1 MARRAVLVLC
11 DSLRRDLIAPDVA
24 PNLSGIARNFADY
37 ARARSVFP
45 STTRTASAS
54 IATGCWPMTHGLLGN
69 TMALDEG
76 EGLVCRNAGF
86 PDFRDRMRRA
96 TGRTLH
102 RPSLAERLAEQGGAI
117 LVSNASP
124 GAAHFQD
131 PDAFGTLHHRSGS
144 WAPGGAPLAA
154 GDTIGTEAGM
164 AGDRIATRFFCDE
177 VVRGTRP
184 TLATLWLSEPDKTG
198 HKVALGSPAHREAIA
213 HADSCVAEVLA
224 AIAAEEARGE
234 EILAIFMADHGMET
248 TVHTIPLTEMLVA
261 EGLKA
266 SMDSTEIVVAPN
278 GSAGAIYASPAG
290 RDGLDRIQR
299 FVAAQD
305 WCGQIIT
312 GDALTRYGLP
322 NDGRIGFAFAMR
334 YDPASNEHGVPGHTD
349 ILEDPEKDTLYT
361 GFGQHGGLGP
371 NEQAPFLFVRSG
383 VHRGRGA
390 IDNSAGIVD
399 AAPTILNF
407 LGLPH
412 EGCDGRPLD

>member
-11 DSLRRDLIAPDVA
+11 DSLRRDLITPEVA
-24 PNLSGIARNFADY
+24 PTLSGIARDFADY
-37 ARARSVFP
+37 VRARSVFP

-54 IATGCWPMTHGLLGN
+54 IATGCWPVSHGLLGN

-102 RPSLAERLAEQGGAI
+102 RPALAERLQGRGGAI

-144 WAPGGAPLAA
+144 WARGGGPLAA
-154 GDTIGTEAGM
+154 GDTIVTEAGM
-164 AGDRIATRFFCDE
+164 AGDRLATRYFCDE
-177 VVRGTRP
+177 VVRGSRP
-184 TLATLWLSEPDKTG
+184 SLATLWLSEPDKTG

-213 HADSCVAEVLA
+213 HADACVAEVLA

-234 EILAIFMADHGMET
+234 EFIAVFMADHGMET
-248 TVHTIPLTEMLVA
+248 TVDTIPLTEMLVA

-266 SMDSTEIVVAPN
+266 APDSTEIVVAPN
-278 GSAGAIYASPAG
+278 GSAGAIYASAEG
-290 RDGLDRIQR
+290 RAKLDRVQAFI
-299 FVAAQD
+299 AAQP
-305 WCGQIIT
+305 WCGRLIPQ
-312 GDALTRYGLP
+312 GELTEHGLP
-322 NDGRIGFAFAMR
+322 SDGRIGFAFAMR
-334 YDPASNEHGVPGHTD
+334 HDPARNQHGVSGLTD
-349 ILEDPEKDTLYT
+349 ILEDPEKDTIYT

-371 NEQAPFLFVRSG
+371 NEQAPFLFVRS
-383 VHRGRGA
+383 VAHRGRGA
-390 IDNSAGIVD
+390 VDRPAGIVD
-399 AAPTILNF
+399 AAPTILEF
-407 LGLPH
+407 LTVSH
-412 EGCDGRPLD
+412 EGCDGQPLR